1 MESNF
6 AVALN
11 HVLVHEGGYTDH
23 PRDPGGATNKGVI
36 QRVYDAYRRRH
47 GLTPRSVAFIA
58 DHEIT
63 AIYRTQ
69 YWNKIEGDALPKGID
84 YCVFD
89 AAVNSGPARG
99 ARWLQKAI
107 NKCAGYKRVKVD
119 QDIGSATLDAADDYP
134 PHDLINAMCDIRV
147 GFLRRL
153 STFDVFGR
161 GYKLAKRG
169 RAVQLRVVPLSE
181 ESCQVALTSDLGNE
195 RAGWFW
201 GFGVAVGVPMTWVW
215 LMFIMEGGIIPDPWL
230 LATPAIIAGTV
241 ALARLGYRR
250 GVEKMRLTLEGV
262 LDRLEHDEPLEP
274 PRPAWRDLLR

>member
-161 GYKLAKRG
+161 GWLNRVLGYLPRG
-169 RAVQLRVVPLSE
+169 ATLRRANGVDDIARGMADNVPTQNKPVL
-181 ESCQVALTSDLGNE
+181 
-195 RAGWFW
+195 
-201 GFGVAVGVPMTWVW
+201 
-215 LMFIMEGGIIPDPWL
+215 PDPGIKTDEVPSWL
-230 LATPAIIAGTV
+230 LALLAAAAAIIGGIV
-241 ALARLGYRR
+241 YG
-250 GVEKMRLTLEGV
+250 
-262 LDRLEHDEPLEP
+262 
-274 PRPAWRDLLR
+274 